1 MDAFKKVLN
10 VFGIIFGVI
19 FSFALIGS
27 LVVAPALSGANNF
40 FKTENLKKMVNEID
54 FSVIVADTMG
64 GMSDEDSEMM
74 DILFEEGIMDEFL
87 ELYVEDLFA
96 ALDGDSATK
105 KLTAESVQEI
115 FENHMDVFVNMT
127 KAQMDEETLQYVTDQ
142 EIEDIVRESLAEEAE
157 GMAQSFPSLQDMGL
171 DAETLNVIGM
181 FRDGLVAT
189 VGIVLV
195 SVFAVIVLICQ
206 FPRFKSFMWL
216 GVDFILGGGLT
227 LVLAMGFEVLLK
239 AVMVEIEF
247 GNEILDP
254 MVEMFAGSMKTG
266 AFIELGLAVVFI
278 IIFVV
283 GRMMLKKKAN
293 GLQMA

>member
-74 DILFEEGIMDEFL
+74 DVLFEEGIMDEFL

-96 ALDGDSATK
+96 ALDGDSATR
-105 KLTAESVQEI
+105 KLTAESVLEI

-142 EIEDIVRESLAEEAE
+142 EIEDMLRESLAEEAE

-171 DAETLNVIGM
+171 NAEALNVIGM

-293 GLQMA
+293 APQMA

>member
-74 DILFEEGIMDEFL
+74 DVLFEEGIMDEFL

-142 EIEDIVRESLAEEAE
+142 EIEDMLRESLAEEAE

-254 MVEMFAGSMKTG
+254 MVEMFAGSMETG

-293 GLQMA
+293 GPQMA

>member
-74 DILFEEGIMDEFL
+74 DVLFEEGIMDEFL

-142 EIEDIVRESLAEEAE
+142 EIEDMLRESLAEEAE

-293 GLQMA
+293 GPQMA

>member
-74 DILFEEGIMDEFL
+74 DVLFEEGIMDEFL

-142 EIEDIVRESLAEEAE
+142 EIEDMLREGLAEEAE

-254 MVEMFAGSMKTG
+254 MVETFAGSMKMG
-266 AFIELGLAVVFI
+266 ALVELGLAVIFI
-278 IIFVV
+278 VIFIV
-283 GRMMLKKKAN
+283 GRMMLKKKASSA
-293 GLQMA
+293 QMA